1 MKKIFVLTGE
11 SSGDKLASKVISNL
25 KKINPNIDY
34 LSVGGEN
41 LKSLGIKSIY
51 DLKEIT
57 YLGFTNVILN
67 LFKINKKINQT
78 VKVIIDYNPDILFTV
93 DSPDF
98 TLRVAEKVK
107 KINSKIKTIHYVA
120 PQVWVWREWRVK
132 KIKNFINHILLLF
145 NFEKKYFEKEKVSCE
160 FVGHPL
166 LENKE
171 QSKIDINQ
179 IIGKNKALISVF
191 AGSRKSEISVLMPIL
206 LDFIKLM
213 NEKYS
218 DMTYVFHSTKEY
230 SQLIQSFVKESN
242 LFNCEIVS
250 DDKIKS
256 HILQRSVFAVAKS
269 GTVSLEI
276 CNAKIPS
283 IIFYKM
289 GFINFLIVKSLVKTK
304 YANIIN
310 FAANE
315 EIIPELLQSS
325 CNSKNIFKYVD
336 SFLDNPNKIKE
347 QVEKVQTVLNKLK
360 TKKSSSE
367 LASLS
372 LNKFL

>member
-1 MKKIFVLTGE
+1 MKKIFILTGE
-11 SSGDKLASKVISNL
+11 SSGDKLAAKVISNL

-51 DLKEIT
+51 NLKEIT

-78 VKVIIDYNPDILFTV
+78 VKAIADYNPDILFTV

-98 TLRVAEKVK
+98 TLRVAEKIK

-120 PQVWVWREWRVK
+120 PQVWVWREGRVK
-132 KIKNFINHILLLF
+132 KIKNFIDHILLLF
-145 NFEKKYFEKEKVSCE
+145 NFEKKYFEKEQVSCE

-171 QSKIDINQ
+171 QGKIDINQ

-191 AGSRKSEISVLMPIL
+191 SGSRKSEISVLMPIL

-213 NEKYS
+213 NEKYN
-218 DMTYVFHSTKEY
+218 DITYVFHSTKEY
-230 SQLIQSFVKESN
+230 SQLMQSFVKESN
-242 LFNCEIVS
+242 LSNCEIVS

-256 HILQRSVFAVAKS
+256 HILQKSVFAVAKS

-283 IIFYKM
+283 IILYKM

-336 SFLDNPNKIKE
+336 SFLDNPNKIKQ
-347 QVEKVQTVLNKLK
+347 QVEKVQVVLNTLK